1 MSVPAELPEP
11 ELPES
16 AQPESIGHGPAAPES
31 TGSDLTKSEP
41 AEAEPAKPDLTKSE
55 PAQNVTAQNE
65 TAVPGGTRAP
75 DHRLRAADAD
85 RELVHQILSA
95 AMTSG
100 ALTPSE
106 YEERAL
112 KASTAKTFGD
122 LDALT
127 DDLPVGKLGVPL
139 PRPGDPYPTGVTRP
153 GTGSGRKPV
162 RHRLAI
168 MSGSELKG
176 HAAVADQLEATAI
189 MGGVEIDLREVEFTE
204 PVLTVQCVAIM
215 GGVDVI
221 VPPDVTLEVGG
232 LAIMGGFESK
242 AEGPGRPGAPT
253 VHVTGFALM
262 GGVDVKRKER
272 R

>member
-1 MSVPAELPEP
+1 MNGQG
-11 ELPES
+11 
-16 AQPESIGHGPAAPES
+16 AQ
-31 TGSDLTKSEP
+31 DLS
-41 AEAEPAKPDLTKSE
+41 SRGI
-55 PAQNVTAQNE
+55 
-65 TAVPGGTRAP
+65 GGTEVLTTAEMRA
-75 DHRLRAADAD
+75 L
-85 RELVHQILSA
+85 ESA

-127 DDLPVGKLGVPL
+127 DDLPVGQLGVPL

-176 HAAVADQLEATAI
+176 HASVADQLEATAI
-189 MGGVEIDLREVEFTE
+189 MGGVEIKMPDGVTVE
-204 PVLTVQCVAIM
+204 I
-215 GGVDVI
+215 
-221 VPPDVTLEVGG
+221 GG
-232 LAIMGGFESK
+232 LGIMGGFSGRSQK
-242 AEGPGRPGAPT
+242 ASRPGAP
-253 VHVTGFALM
+253 VVRVTGLALM
-262 GGVDVKRKER
+262 GGVDVKYVPREEPDA
-272 R
+272 